1 MAVGVMYANPEG
13 VRTDE
18 TEDQFEE
25 VQEEVGRLQEEG
37 YEVVVMGDF
46 NTYRVGY

>member
-25 VQEEVGRLQEEG
+25 VQEEVGIGCRKKDMRLL
-37 YEVVVMGDF
+37 
-46 NTYRVGY
+46 